1 MGRFVADPY
10 TLIEKGKDIR
20 KKSEEFRANI
30 TKIYENINELISRD
44 YLSPEAVAIAKRIEE
59 KKEVL
64 EEMANVIDQYGEFS
78 ITAGNKV
85 LRNQEDIIS
94 AV

>member
-10 TLIEKGKDIR
+10 TLIEKGKDIQ
-20 KKSEEFRANI
+20 KKAEEFRVNI
-30 TKIYENINELISRD
+30 TNIYDNINEMVSRD
-44 YLSPEAVAIAKRIEE
+44 YLSPEAVAIAKKIEE

-64 EEMANVIDQYGEFS
+64 DEMASVIEQYGSFS
-78 ITAGNKV
+78 INAGNKV
-85 LRNQEDIIS
+85 LRNQDDIIS